1 MRLSV
6 IALSDYWQINA
17 PLAVSTAWTRR
28 FNRPALP
35 DSKDT
40 GQARP
45 FHRQNLILVSSLKRL
60 FSAENLVP

>member
-1 MRLSV
+1 M
-6 IALSDYWQINA
+6 
-17 PLAVSTAWTRR
+17 WTRR

-45 FHRQNLILVSSLKRL
+45 FHRPNPVLVSSLKRQL
-60 FSAENLVP
+60 SAVNLAP